1 MKTVKFAAS
10 TATPI
15 FPMINANIHWQPSA
29 SLSHLKQRAQLNQTI
44 REFFAQRN
52 VMEVETPILS
62 RASITD
68 VHLGWLETHW
78 QPAGAPRPQRL
89 FMHTSPEFAM
99 KRLLCAGSGDIY
111 QMCKVFRDDDCGRFH
126 NPEFTMLEWYRL
138 GFDEHQLMQEV
149 AELLYRTLA
158 CAAPSYTSY
167 KDIFLQTLAIDPFEA
182 SIVSL
187 AQLAAEKA
195 QYVGEPM
202 DRDQYL
208 QLLFS
213 ICIEPTLGLQAPSF
227 IYDFPA
233 SQAALAKLNAND
245 DRVASRFEVYVQG
258 IELANGFYEL
268 NNAAEQRQRFE
279 QDNAKRQ
286 LMNKVAGEIDQHFLA
301 AVEHGL
307 PDCAG
312 VALGVDRL
320 LMLMLGVNQIKEVL
334 SFSVENA

>member
-1 MKTVKFAAS
+1 M
-10 TATPI
+10 
-15 FPMINANIHWQPSA
+15 
-29 SLSHLKQRAQLNQTI
+29 SHLKQRAQLNQTI
-44 REFFAQRN
+44 REFFAQRK

-78 QPAGAPRPQRL
+78 QPAGAPQAMRL

-111 QMCKVFRDDDCGRFH
+111 QLCKVFRDDDCGRFH

-138 GFDEHQLMQEV
+138 GFDEHRLMKEV
-149 AELLYRTLA
+149 AELLHLTLA
-158 CAAPSYTSY
+158 CAAPSFTSY
-167 KDIFLQTLAIDPFEA
+167 KDIFLQTLAIDPLEA
-182 SIVSL
+182 SIASL

-213 ICIEPTLGLQAPSF
+213 ICIEPTLGGQAPSF

-286 LMNKVAGEIDQHFLA
+286 LMNKAAGEIDQHFLA